1 MPVHKIQGGYQYG
14 NTGKKYYGKDAKKK
28 AKLQE
33 LAIRLSGYKED
44 DEKKKRRY
52 LKHEADYESIGRKFV
67 SDFFNDDQLQ
77 HHGVLGQ
84 KWGIRRYQP
93 YQKGYHGD
101 GKYTGK
107 LTRDQKLSK
116 KNIKNAETANLEKFG
131 KDREHN
137 ALYIA
142 GYSGSGKSTMASG
155 IAKKNDKII
164 RLDFYADPVNSE
176 TRGLRDKEFNR
187 FLDKKGID
195 YKRVANAHK
204 REKHTFYQTGSYWKE
219 VDAIREAITEY
230 SKEQFDKG
238 NRVIVEGVQ
247 IPGDWLAGEK
257 SYYKGK
263 PMIIMRTPI
272 LTSIHRGSRRDGIT
286 GLKEIKHAKEVYAYF
301 KRSNKRLDDLAKE
314 TGAIKN
320 GKEFVDLIIK
330 GGQP

>member
-1 MPVHKIQGGYQYG
+1 M
-14 NTGKKYYGKDAKKK
+14 ND
-28 AKLQE
+28 
-33 LAIRLSGYKED
+33 
-44 DEKKKRRY
+44 
-52 LKHEADYESIGRKFV
+52 FV
-67 SDFFNDDQLQ
+67 RDNFLQ
-77 HHGVLGQ
+77 HHGILGQ
-84 KWGIRRYQP
+84 KWGIRRFQP
-93 YQKGYHGD
+93 YPKGYHGD
-101 GKYTGK
+101 GKFTGK

-131 KDREHN
+131 KDRDHN

-164 RLDFYADPVNSE
+164 RLDFYADPVNRE

-204 REKHTFYQTGSYWKE
+204 REKHTFYNTERYWKE

-320 GKEFVDLIIK
+320 GREFVDLILK
-330 GGQP
+330 GGQQ

>member
-1 MPVHKIQGGYQYG
+1 M
-14 NTGKKYYGKDAKKK
+14 ND
-28 AKLQE
+28 
-33 LAIRLSGYKED
+33 
-44 DEKKKRRY
+44 
-52 LKHEADYESIGRKFV
+52 FV
-67 SDFFNDDQLQ
+67 RDNFLQ
-77 HHGVLGQ
+77 HHGILGQ
-84 KWGIRRYQP
+84 KWGIRRFQP
-93 YQKGYHGD
+93 YPKGYHGD

-137 ALYIA
+137 VLYIA

-164 RLDFYADPVNSE
+164 RLDFYADPVNRE
-176 TRGLRDKEFNR
+176 TKGLRDKEFNR

-195 YKRVANAHK
+195 YKRVANAYK
-204 REKHTFYQTGSYWKE
+204 REKHTFYNTGRYWKE
-219 VDAIREAITEY
+219 VDALRDAITEY

-247 IPGDWLAGEK
+247 IPDDWLAGEK

-286 GLKEIKHAKEVYAYF
+286 GLKEIKHTKEVYAYF
-301 KRSNKRLDDLAKE
+301 KISNKRLDDLAKE

-320 GKEFVDLIIK
+320 GKAFVDMILK
-330 GGQP
+330 GGQQ